1 MLREVSERDNQKVES
16 TVTAFQGITKAENY
30 CTRKM
35 SFRVLM
41 VNQVNYFFI

>member
-1 MLREVSERDNQKVES
+1 MLQEFSERDNQKVEF
-16 TVTAFQGITKAENY
+16 TVTAFQGITKSENY